1 MTDAAILARLVR
13 LEILAA
19 ELGAIVD
26 RLVYASALDDTRLV
40 IEARALAQ
48 VAAAG
53 LARLDQQI
61 PKGAS

>member
-1 MTDAAILARLVR
+1 MTDSALIARLVR

-26 RLVYASALDDTRLV
+26 RLVYAAELDDEHLV
-40 IEARALAQ
+40 IECRALAQ

-53 LARLDQQI
+53 LARMDQQI